1 MARMGDYRI
10 SHLMPLKLIAPNFI
24 TTSLYFK
31 FPGALHLEVKRDVG
45 PAGRVG
51 ALAVL
56 PAAAAKV
63 LLEAGGAA
71 GVLAGE
77 DDRVGEVLLADDA
90 AVHLD
95 AEVEL
100 AGVRVEHVQEAD
112 DGLEA
117 EAGLEGAALLPQLEV
132 QPLELVARHGA
143 QLPVP
148 GGLGHVRQVQP
159 QDLGWRSVQT
169 LVHIVDIAIML
180 N

>member
-1 MARMGDYRI
+1 ML
-10 SHLMPLKLIAPNFI
+10 SNF
-24 TTSLYFK
+24 TKTSLELK
-31 FPGALHLEVKRDVG
+31 FPGALHLEVERDVG
-45 PAGRVG
+45 PASRVG

-56 PAAAAKV
+56 PAAAAEV
-63 LLEAGGAA
+63 LLEAGGAP
-71 GVLAGE
+71 GVLAGQ

-95 AEVEL
+95 AEVVL

-117 EAGLEGAALLPQLEV
+117 EAGLEGAALLSKLEV

-148 GGLGHVRQVQP
+148 GRLGHVRQVEP
-159 QDLGWRSVQT
+159 QDLGWFSVHSQ
-169 LVHIVDIAIML
+169 LGL
-180 N
+180 F